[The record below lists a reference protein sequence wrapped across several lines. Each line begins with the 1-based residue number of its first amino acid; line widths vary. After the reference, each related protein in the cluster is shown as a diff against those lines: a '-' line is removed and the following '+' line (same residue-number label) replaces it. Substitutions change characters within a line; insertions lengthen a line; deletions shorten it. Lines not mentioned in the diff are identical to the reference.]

1 MNKYEIEKSLKR
13 YLKKKISYTFSLLVA
28 FLITGG
34 ISNAESLTQEE
45 LLSRVSSQREKLERL
60 LKDNQREINIL
71 QKDNLALLK
80 EADYYTKPA
89 YGSLFALN
97 YFNRQTK
104 SVEKEWKPS
113 VGEATEYD
121 ALREDF
127 NSKATSTEI
136 TKGRNTL
143 AEAIQYTN
151 KSNNRSSGWLN
162 SNTNYSNN
170 MNAYDVE
177 AKLFILPVVKAPE
190 ITTPTAPTVSFT
202 VPTAPTELNISA
214 PSLINVNIGAI
225 NVNTPNINVPTVNAP
240 ATITA
245 PTMQE
250 VTVNEPN
257 ISVAIGAIN
266 VAAPTVATVPGLT
279 APTVTVNMTTAI
291 PSGIEV
297 PNPTVTPPDS
307 PEAPNFTVFVRA
319 RGHWL
324 HGSSVAP
331 GSSDI
336 GFNNFNRNVKRWV
349 NGSGATGADVSVNN
363 APFFAMNGHAI
374 YGDGVDKSEVI
385 ATTVGSTITNK
396 YTRIATDFTTN
407 DMYPD
412 NRWYGITT
420 TDPNYLKSDTAFPGV
435 TAGTFYSAEDN
446 NIYGDSKALAS
457 NKYSQKY
464 QQDWIFQGAPT
475 IVKKMTIKVG
485 GNQRGTAIFA
495 QTDRVN
501 MEDVDLYLKGKTII
515 ADVDTQGNYLVN
527 FKNVTTNIEG
537 NFNTIIGL
545 SSVVINKHIY
555 SSSMDARPSN
565 LHWGIYRGDLST
577 NEVGVNLGGRDIVAQ
592 TSNNAVYY
600 QVQAYTHR
608 WVGVDFTPTVPNTT
622 INYAGNP
629 GKYLMFY
636 PTPGNIK
643 FENKDIITN
652 TKGKVRFIGSENAGA
667 WIASYVPDRRT
678 FISGTTKPQIID
690 FGKVELIG
698 DKNVA
703 YYFADSP
710 IAIKSSARGGA
721 SANGVFEGEVNV
733 NVEMGKSL
741 DGATGSTQI
750 GTGNMAGGD
759 STKSE
764 KNVAIYVASGQRNEM
779 NEIRD
784 SFAQFYPATL
794 SFTIDNI
801 NLYGTD
807 DMHRIVGITNG
818 DDIGAHQLGT
828 NANII
833 AKVHNLQLKDFNI
846 VFGKYSQDSIG
857 IVAKNGSVIDLEPIS
872 GKVTDNAENGAEK
885 NVLVYAE
892 GVWWNP
898 RFALTAA
905 TYDKEAYGR
914 GESVT
919 GQKYI
924 SDFNTKVNIKK
935 NVEMGSI
942 KSTAFFAKSGAI
954 IDSTNNTVKMTGYG
968 STAVLAHSTSDYA
981 TGKIVD
987 SYNANANVQP
997 KTEIIVKSV
1006 EALAQDSAGTTD
1018 GDKNTNIAVAAISEE
1033 KIGGITNKGTGNV
1046 TVTVKENVKV
1056 KGLGA
1061 FASGEKAIVK
1071 IESAND
1077 KSDITSGANGALVA
1091 TNAGTIDFGGGTI
1104 THNVEDKVAFYSEKR
1119 KDSGNNDVISHIN
1132 FKDATTLNISKGI
1145 VFYGDK
1151 EDYSKTST
1159 VGSDE
1164 TGRYTGMQNLTV
1176 NLKGHGVNLGVFK
1189 NADLNWEG
1197 NASTKYTDDIALIPK
1212 VAAIN
1217 TSEIISGITTNYWY
1231 KSSLEGGKLTV
1242 KADVDRDDISSG
1254 TTRGDGFNDI
1264 QMERE
1269 KVVIDDGSVISS
1281 KKSKSMLLASNKD
1294 AVSNTESGYR
1304 IKDGKISISSE
1315 DGDNKTTV
1323 GTYVNF
1329 GHIITE
1335 KTTTTEGKIEVNK
1348 GVAAYG
1354 VNGSKIEN
1362 SGTIKVGVSSDT
1374 EQGIG
1379 IMSLARTYPY
1389 LYTDPVTKITTTKM
1403 DEYGIFAGM
1412 ATDPNAKWIDIIN
1425 KGNISITGD
1434 NGIGIYSKN
1443 NYDDVNV
1450 ANDKITVYNEG
1461 TISVGKKGK
1470 AIVMQTENNTVKN
1483 GGELTL
1489 KDSGLTAN
1497 NQDIKVGDEGIGVY
1511 AEHTD
1516 ITLDG
1521 DYGMAIG
1528 NKAVGIQTKGTTST
1542 VIQTGTSDIL
1552 NVEYK
1557 SSSTDNDTSAMAI
1570 AYTLDNPI
1578 TDSYTNKL
1586 NLNLINTDNAKAL
1599 TGIYATEGV
1608 KLINQGNITT
1618 ASKGSYGIL
1627 SKTVDVENTGEI
1639 TVGAT
1644 SSTDSN
1650 AVGIYAENAGLTTDG
1665 DKIILQANG
1674 DSTNTPIG
1682 IYAKA
1687 DSNIGSTVKDIKIE
1701 QGSNAMTV
1709 TGKKAIAV
1717 FLKEDG
1723 STNNN
1728 KLKLLNSSNITLSDS
1743 ANKTDRRIALMLVDA
1758 KNTANETSGIIKVGK
1773 NNIGI
1778 LNDSSI
1784 LTSTGTIEAKHNE
1797 AGTENIGV
1805 HNTGN
1810 NFKFIVKKDGTNPG
1824 IIDVEGQDGTI
1835 GISAI
1840 TSGTD
1845 SGEIEL
1851 IDATV
1856 NVNAPDK
1863 NAGKIPL
1870 GIYSDGNNIKVN
1882 SIGTTKFTVSPN
1894 SVGIYMKGDSTSK
1907 VTGAYEFS
1915 LSSENTQDRIGI
1927 GTFLTGGAYAETT
1940 GIDKI
1945 KLSSTGTATN
1955 TDGPIRPI
1963 GLFYGQNSTK
1973 NDASFDIL
1981 SSSKEIIGMYGNN
1994 LGSFENNGKINIAAK
2009 SSMGAYFAKTDVT
2022 NNAETEITDEK
2033 SYGWYLKGGVSSTT
2047 AKISALAK
2055 ESVGVLVTGKGITGT
2070 TSFENISGV
2079 EILTNADKAI
2089 GVYAEEGA
2097 KYINKGTLNSL
2108 HTSSIGAFGV
2118 KATLVN
2124 DTNATINTKNVGIY
2138 GKTSS
2143 TIENK
2148 GTLNISEDNKTGII
2162 ADDKTTVNLTDGK
2175 IESTNEK
2182 VSGVVAQDKSIIN
2195 LSGTNIK
2202 LGKESIAI
2210 NSTNNSVVNLTS
2222 GNIEVGEKGLGLY
2235 TKDGKVDLTA
2245 YTDEFTLE
2253 KEGIG
2258 IYSKDSTL
2266 SAGTLKIMYN
2276 HSTNDI
2282 GVGVYYDGGTVV
2294 NDIVVSHTGKNLVN
2308 ILSNTA
2314 DLTNNVNQTVEE
2326 NSIGLYAKGGTLE
2339 NKSTLTLNGD
2349 KSVGV
2354 FLDNGSKLTNIG
2366 TINGNAAATY
2376 KVGVYANN
2384 GSIEG
2389 TKDYNFTVDN
2399 GVAMYLGKDGVNN
2412 STGTLNLSGNSIG
2425 TARAIGIYTTPTSTA
2440 RNINTNINVT
2450 GTDAI
2455 GLFLSE
2461 NGINGS
2467 DVNYGGTLE
2476 ITSNSSDSNFGI
2488 GALVDKNSTF
2498 TLTSS
2503 GKVKI
2508 GGQNNI
2514 GFFVKQGGTLQVSG
2528 GTVENTKDGIFA
2540 YLSDGQLNFT
2550 AGTTP
2555 NINFLNTF
2563 VSGSLGSIQNATSV
2577 TVGTAGLQASQGAS
2591 ILNDTKG
2598 TVQGAVEGAK
2608 ALVGTDIGS
2617 IVENKGS
2624 IALTGDKSVALYA
2637 DNGAKAISSGSVEIG
2652 KNSVAYYTNRDGK
2665 IDVSG
2670 TTKIDEG
2677 STVFYV
2683 NSGEVNYTGPD
2694 IILPN
2699 KTAAIT
2705 LTGSSSTTKI
2715 DFNNKNITVG
2725 QGGTGIYITKNGETN
2740 SLNNTIQNI
2749 GKINVKKSA
2758 NAIYLNNDKDFESNV
2773 DIDLIEEESIG
2784 VLSTKDGN
2792 INYSGNLNSISENVK
2807 AMVHRGN
2814 GNTVNSGVIKVN
2826 GNSSIGAYAE
2836 NGAILQN
2843 NNLIEIGEG
2852 TKTAT
2857 SVGLYGKNQGAIK
2870 NFGTIKMVKS
2880 SIGIYGENTDI
2891 SNETSG
2897 IIQNSGLNNNGIYA
2911 KDSSV
2916 TNLGTINLGDSS
2928 NGIYA
2933 NSVTTQTITNSGDI
2947 KVGSNQ
2953 ASAIFGDGK
2962 AGINN
2967 LGGTLT
2973 TGSKSVGIATK
2984 EGNITVGA
2992 ATNFNIGDK
3001 STYIYTE
3008 KGNAVNNANFN
3019 LSKYSVGLYTKEGA
3033 MQNTGNITVGES
3045 SVANK
3050 NISVAMATEKGTIE
3064 NFGNI
3069 SVPNKNGVAMVANNG
3084 GTAINRSTGTITVG
3098 GEAAFG
3104 LQATEASTLINEG
3117 KIDVNG
3123 KDARGMAATQ
3133 NSIITNTA
3141 TGIINVNGTNTQ
3153 GIFVDYGSK
3162 VKNDGTIN
3170 INSSTGIG
3178 LITGNNGII
3187 DNSSTGKINVNVTGG
3202 LDTKTNSG
3210 QLSAGSITIKGP
3222 KAYIDNVEIQNSG
3235 TITINGAL
3243 NFNEIRLGS
3252 TAGNIGTINAKSFN
3266 KGKFIV
3272 LPNATLGSNKD
3283 MYTIQYLGGI
3293 QNVPNNGSITAISHS
3308 ATFVADIQKDDVN
3321 PNLIRVVMVR
3331 VPYTKITENTAAQ
3344 EFGKGLDDLYK
3355 GLSNKDAQ
3363 APEQKIF
3370 DALKMIS
3377 NKEQLGATFD
3387 KEMRGNVYANVQRRM
3402 LDINEVFAI
3411 SYENLKSNNLYA
3423 KGRLKIGAIVTNGNA
3438 KDKNAGVED
3447 YKSKTTGLIIIKE
3460 KDFKTYGRI
3469 ADVSLAFTE
3478 TNFKFDYGSK
3488 EKVHSLQLG
3497 VGLENYLNENSIK
3510 YITRG
3515 EMTLNRHTMKR
3526 KIHLSNGTYEN
3537 KGKYWSETAEW
3548 KNKLRYETTTANGL
3562 ITVGVYGTFNLGYG
3576 KFNSVKENGD
3586 GAELEIKSN
3595 NMYMIRPGVGTD
3607 LALNHYTKAGKIS
3620 IIGSATAEYEAGK
3633 VYDGVNQ
3640 ARIKNSSAGYYDL
3653 EKPKEV
3659 KDVYKFGAQIQY
3671 QTNAGH
3677 QIGIGVTREEGSI
3690 KATRYGVNATYKF

>member
-89 YGSLFALN
+89 YGSLFTLN

-297 PNPTVTPPDS
+297 PNPTVTAPS
-307 PEAPNFTVFVRA
+307 APEAPNFTAFSRGRGNWLGGFSFKAGRMDWNPLLKAWEIGNATPRSIDINSQPIFNVGSAILSGAGKTSGSVINAYTAADGTVFNNYTNIK
-319 RGHWL
+319 
-324 HGSSVAP
+324 SSVTVAGGYP
-331 GSSDI
+331 TDQYGSYPLTETSPVPI
-336 GFNNFNRNVKRWV
+336 QGMNA
-349 NGSGATGADVSVNN
+349 GS
-363 APFFAMNGHAI
+363 
-374 YGDGVDKSEVI
+374 Y
-385 ATTVGSTITNK
+385 
-396 YTRIATDFTTN
+396 
-407 DMYPD
+407 
-412 NRWYGITT
+412 
-420 TDPNYLKSDTAFPGV
+420 
-435 TAGTFYSAEDN
+435 YSASD
-446 NIYGDSKALAS
+446 GRTGR
-457 NKYSQKY
+457 Y
-464 QQDWIFQGAPT
+464 QQSWIFQGEPT
-475 IVKKMTIKVG
+475 ITDMKIKIGG
-485 GNQRGTAIFA
+485 GNYNDPNGENGASTALFA
-495 QTDRVN
+495 QISNIRL
-501 MEDVDLYLKGKTII
+501 ERVDLELAGKTILGQLNQ
-515 ADVDTQGNYLVN
+515 DGPVNVSFTDTDINITGNY
-527 FKNVTTNIEG
+527 
-537 NFNTIIGL
+537 NTIITTQLIASGIHGYWGANDL
-545 SSVVINKHIY
+545 RGMTNWGTATADTNPSSTAVDFGG
-555 SSSMDARPSN
+555 M
-565 LHWGIYRGDLST
+565 
-577 NEVGVNLGGRDIVAQ
+577 NLGIATKKNAIYFVQRPDSQRWFG
-592 TSNNAVYY
+592 SN
-600 QVQAYTHR
+600 
-608 WVGVDFTPTVPNTT
+608 DMVP
-622 INYAGNP
+622 
-629 GKYLMFY
+629 L
-636 PTPGNIK
+636 PGNSTPVYSINSEK
-643 FENKDIITN
+643 YKVYPPVYGNVSVRN
-652 TKGKVRFIGSENAGA
+652 TSGNVKYIGSGNVGIWLAG
-667 WIASYVPDRRT
+667 YVPDRT
-678 FISGTTKPQIID
+678 KWVSGLAPYLNL
-690 FGKVELIG
+690 GKIYMQG
-698 DKNVA
+698 DNNVA
-703 YYFADSP
+703 YYFAQNAAAP
-710 IAIKSSARGGA
+710 
-721 SANGVFEGEVNV
+721 NGNGIFQGDLNV
-733 NVEMGKSL
+733 DAEIGTDL
-741 DGATGSTQI
+741 DGQGGSNQVAL
-750 GTGNMAGGD
+750 GNMNGGSD
-759 STKSE
+759 TKSE
-764 KNVAIYVASGQRNEM
+764 NNVALYLASGQRKELN
-779 NEIRD
+779 NDLGGTGNNIYKQY
-784 SFAQFYPATL
+784 FPATL
-794 SFTIDNI
+794 DFKVDTVAHPG
-801 NLYGTD
+801 L
-807 DMHRIVGITNG
+807 VGIANNSQIGYPFLSADPINDLKITNF
-818 DDIGAHQLGT
+818 DV
-828 NANII
+828 
-833 AKVHNLQLKDFNI
+833 K
-846 VFGKYSQDSIG
+846 FGKYSKKGIG
-857 IVAKNGSVIDLEPIS
+857 IVAKNGSVVEIDKGI
-872 GKVTDNAENGAEK
+872 GNVIDDGATGTDRAVES
-885 NVLVYAE
+885 VMFFAE
-892 GVWWNP
+892 GVWYNP
-898 RFALTAA
+898 RLALTSAI
-905 TYDKEAYGR
+905 YDKEAYGR
-914 GESVT
+914 GESEN
-919 GQKYI
+919 GRKFI
-924 SDFNTKVNIKK
+924 SDFNTTIKIK
-935 NVEMGSI
+935 NNVEMGSI
-942 KSTAFFAKSGAI
+942 KSTAFFAKRGAI

-968 STAVLAHSTSDYA
+968 STAVLAHSTSDY
-981 TGKIVD
+981 TVGTIVD
-987 SYNANANVQP
+987 SHNTNPDVQP
-997 KTEIIVKSV
+997 KTEIIVKSI

-1132 FKDATTLNISKGI
+1132 FKDTTTLNISKGI

-1335 KTTTTEGKIEVNK
+1335 KTTTEGKIEVNK

-1557 SSSTDNDTSAMAI
+1557 SSSTDKDTSAMAI

-1586 NLNLINTDNAKAL
+1586 NLNLINTNNAKAL

-1674 DSTNTPIG
+1674 NSTNTPIG

-1728 KLKLLNSSNITLSDS
+1728 KLKLLNSSNITLSNS

-1845 SGEIEL
+1845 SGEIQL

-1882 SIGTTKFTVSPN
+1882 SIGATKFTVSPN

-1945 KLSSTGTATN
+1945 KLSSTGTATK

-2009 SSMGAYFAKTDVT
+2009 SSMGAYFTKTDVT

-2108 HTSSIGAFGV
+2108 HTSSIGTFGV

-2245 YTDEFTLE
+2245 YTDEFTLG

-2276 HSTNDI
+2276 HSTNDM

-2308 ILSNTA
+2308 ILSNAA

-2366 TINGNAAATY
+2366 TINGNATATY

-2624 IALTGDKSVALYA
+2624 IALIGDKSVALYA

-2705 LTGSSSTTKI
+2705 LTGSSAITKI

-2984 EGNITVGA
+2984 EGNIAVGA

-3019 LSKYSVGLYTKEGA
+3019 LSKYSVGLYTKEGV

-3222 KAYIDNVEIQNSG
+3222 KAYVDNVEIQNSG

-3402 LDINEVFAI
+3402 LDINEVFAT

-3478 TNFKFDYGSK
+3478 TNFNFDYGSK

-3640 ARIKNSSAGYYDL
+3640 ARIKNSSAGYYEL

-3659 KDVYKFGAQIQY
+3659 KDIYKFGAQIQY

>member
-297 PNPTVTPPDS
+297 PNPTVTAPS
-307 PEAPNFTVFVRA
+307 APEAPNFTAFSRGRGNWLGGFSFKAGRMDWNPLLKAWEIGNATPRSIDINSQPIFNVGSAILSGAGKTSGSVINAYTAADGTVFNNYTNIK
-319 RGHWL
+319 
-324 HGSSVAP
+324 SSVTVAGGYP
-331 GSSDI
+331 TDQYGSYPLTETSPVPI
-336 GFNNFNRNVKRWV
+336 QGMNA
-349 NGSGATGADVSVNN
+349 GS
-363 APFFAMNGHAI
+363 
-374 YGDGVDKSEVI
+374 Y
-385 ATTVGSTITNK
+385 
-396 YTRIATDFTTN
+396 
-407 DMYPD
+407 
-412 NRWYGITT
+412 
-420 TDPNYLKSDTAFPGV
+420 
-435 TAGTFYSAEDN
+435 YSASD
-446 NIYGDSKALAS
+446 GRTGR
-457 NKYSQKY
+457 Y
-464 QQDWIFQGAPT
+464 QQSWIFQGEPT
-475 IVKKMTIKVG
+475 VTDMKIKIGG
-485 GNQRGTAIFA
+485 GNYNDPNGENGASTALFA
-495 QTDRVN
+495 QISNIRL
-501 MEDVDLYLKGKTII
+501 ERVDLELAGKTILGQLNQ
-515 ADVDTQGNYLVN
+515 DGPVNVSFTDTDINITGNY
-527 FKNVTTNIEG
+527 
-537 NFNTIIGL
+537 NTIITTQLIASGIHGYWGANDL
-545 SSVVINKHIY
+545 RGMTNWGTATADTNPSSTAVDFGG
-555 SSSMDARPSN
+555 M
-565 LHWGIYRGDLST
+565 
-577 NEVGVNLGGRDIVAQ
+577 NLGIATKKNAIYFVQRPDSQRWFG
-592 TSNNAVYY
+592 SN
-600 QVQAYTHR
+600 
-608 WVGVDFTPTVPNTT
+608 DMVP
-622 INYAGNP
+622 
-629 GKYLMFY
+629 L
-636 PTPGNIK
+636 PGNSTPVYSINSEK
-643 FENKDIITN
+643 YKVYPPVYGNVSVRN
-652 TKGKVRFIGSENAGA
+652 TSGNVKYIGSGNVGIWLAG
-667 WIASYVPDRRT
+667 YVPDRT
-678 FISGTTKPQIID
+678 KWVSGLAPYLNL
-690 FGKVELIG
+690 GKIYMQG
-698 DKNVA
+698 DNNVA
-703 YYFADSP
+703 YYFAQNAAAP
-710 IAIKSSARGGA
+710 
-721 SANGVFEGEVNV
+721 NGNGIFQGDLNV
-733 NVEMGKSL
+733 DAEIGTDL
-741 DGATGSTQI
+741 DGQGGSNQVAL
-750 GTGNMAGGD
+750 GNMNGGSD
-759 STKSE
+759 TKSE
-764 KNVAIYVASGQRNEM
+764 NNVALYLASGQRKELN
-779 NEIRD
+779 NDLGGTGNNIYKQY
-784 SFAQFYPATL
+784 FPATL
-794 SFTIDNI
+794 DFKVDTVAHPG
-801 NLYGTD
+801 L
-807 DMHRIVGITNG
+807 VGIANNSQIGYPFLSADPINDLKITNF
-818 DDIGAHQLGT
+818 DV
-828 NANII
+828 
-833 AKVHNLQLKDFNI
+833 K
-846 VFGKYSQDSIG
+846 FGKYSKKGIG
-857 IVAKNGSVIDLEPIS
+857 IVAKNGSVVEIDKGI
-872 GKVTDNAENGAEK
+872 GNVIDDGATGTDRAVES
-885 NVLVYAE
+885 VMFFAE
-892 GVWWNP
+892 GVWYNP
-898 RFALTAA
+898 RLALTSAI
-905 TYDKEAYGR
+905 YDKEAYGR
-914 GESVT
+914 GESEN
-919 GQKYI
+919 GRKFI
-924 SDFNTKVNIKK
+924 SDFNTTIKIK
-935 NVEMGSI
+935 NNVEMGSI
-942 KSTAFFAKSGAI
+942 KSTAFFAKRGAI

-968 STAVLAHSTSDYA
+968 STAVLAHSTSDY
-981 TGKIVD
+981 TVGTIVD
-987 SYNANANVQP
+987 SHNTNPDVQP
-997 KTEIIVKSV
+997 KTEIIVKSI

-1132 FKDATTLNISKGI
+1132 FKDTTTLNISKGI

-1557 SSSTDNDTSAMAI
+1557 SSSTDKDTSAMAI

-1845 SGEIEL
+1845 SGKIEL

-1882 SIGTTKFTVSPN
+1882 SIGATKFTVSPN

-2245 YTDEFTLE
+2245 YTDEFTLG

-2308 ILSNTA
+2308 ILSNAA

-2366 TINGNAAATY
+2366 TINGNAATTY

-2705 LTGSSSTTKI
+2705 LTGSSTTTKI

-2749 GKINVKKSA
+2749 GKINVKNSA

-2891 SNETSG
+2891 SNDTSG
-2897 IIQNSGLNNNGIYA
+2897 VIQNSGLNNNGIYA

-2962 AGINN
+2962 AEINN

-2973 TGSKSVGIATK
+2973 TGTKSVGIATK

-3045 SVANK
+3045 SVVDK
-3050 NISVAMATEKGTIE
+3050 SISVAMATEKGTIE

-3402 LDINEVFAI
+3402 LDINEVFVT

-3460 KDFKTYGRI
+3460 KDFKTYGRT

-3515 EMTLNRHTMKR
+3515 EMTLNRHAMKR

-3537 KGKYWSETAEW
+3537 KGKYWSETIEW

-3576 KFNSVKENGD
+3576 KFNNVKENGD
-3586 GAELEIKSN
+3586 GAELEIKSKD
-3595 NMYMIRPGVGTD
+3595 MYMIRPGVGTD